1 MEWGL
6 AVILSLLLVSKM
18 IFTNVDTLHM
28 VQCPCT
34 PDTTLAV
41 NLMRTSVPPRVLDLP
56 SYNGFTLTCT
66 ATSRAV
72 NMDVA
77 VAKAITWMRSVDGGN
92 PQVLTD
98 SDVASSEFVMISST
112 DLEMSTAMSTLEVNT
127 TVPGS
132 HVYTCNVILSI
143 VPAPDVIQEQAM
155 TTIVVEGRLILSIIW
170 SIELNN

>member
-1 MEWGL
+1 M
-6 AVILSLLLVSKM
+6 S
-18 IFTNVDTLHM
+18 
-28 VQCPCT
+28 CPPA

-41 NLMRTSVPPRVLDLP
+41 NLMRTSVPPRVLNLP

-77 VAKAITWMRSVDGGN
+77 VAKAITWMRTVDGGN
-92 PQVLTD
+92 PLVLTD
-98 SDVASSEFVMISST
+98 SDVSSGEFVMISST
-112 DLEMSTAMSTLEVNT
+112 DLEMATAMSTLEVNT

-143 VPAPDVIQEQAM
+143 MPAPDVIQEQAM
-155 TTIVVEGRLILSIIW
+155 TTIVVQGMHGNSKNLK
-170 SIELNN
+170 N